1 MSLKISSLEQEYVPE
16 WRGNRDL
23 PEAEQ
28 IKVTFSPLRIS
39 DMFEVQKETNVNLMG
54 GFEIDQDDPDSIT
67 RYWGLVKTVLSKYI
81 ARWHGVIIDDA
92 EITDSSAVMNALSTG
107 HMDLLGELFSEIL
120 RMSSGTVEEE
130 KNLESESEPATTDF
144 DGTVEPVSE
153 TTSEPSEIA
162 EDISPSVES
171 SQMTL
176 EPVATT

>member
-81 ARWHGVIIDDA
+81 SRWQGVIIDNV
-92 EITDSSAVMNALSTG
+92 EIIDSPAVMDALSTG
-107 HMDLLGELFSEIL
+107 HMDLLGELFSEVL
-120 RMSSGTVEEE
+120 RMSSGTVDEE
-130 KNLESESEPATTDF
+130 KNSESESEPSTTDS

-153 TTSEPSEIA
+153 ITSKSLEIA